1 MDVFCVVCFAS
12 FCFYHLID
20 LEFLRSDPM
29 SRQAGTIPTAT
40 TSMALQVAS
49 LVG

>member
-1 MDVFCVVCFAS
+1 LLFILIMDVFCVVCFAS

-29 SRQAGTIPTAT
+29 SRQDPDCNNKYG
-40 TSMALQVAS
+40 AS
-49 LVG
+49 GG